1 MTPIAELRGELA
13 EIVGI
18 VSHARTQAAAGDR
31 FSLTRLP
38 DRVAAV
44 CQAIETLS
52 GDAAR
57 PYRAVLEKLIED
69 LDAITDHIS
78 ARSAE
83 LRLRLL
89 GASGPADPETMSS

>member
-1 MTPIAELRGELA
+1 MIAKAALRGEFA

-31 FSLTRLP
+31 FSLARLP

-44 CQAIETLS
+44 CQAVETLS

-57 PYRAVLEKLIED
+57 PYHAMLKKLIDD
-69 LDAITDHIS
+69 LDAITGLIT
-78 ARSAE
+78 ARSSALQE
-83 LRLRLL
+83 RLMAA
-89 GASGPADPETMSS
+89 GGPADPQATPS